1 MLPERQCWFFR
12 QQIELMYSRCDLD
25 GDGRL
30 DYEEFKRLILR
41 QRYPDR
47 DRQTYRQTDRQ
58 R

>member
-1 MLPERQCWFFR
+1 MSVVQDSARFDSVLPERQCWFFR

-47 DRQTYRQTDRQ
+47 
-58 R
+58 

>member
-47 DRQTYRQTDRQ
+47 
-58 R
+58 